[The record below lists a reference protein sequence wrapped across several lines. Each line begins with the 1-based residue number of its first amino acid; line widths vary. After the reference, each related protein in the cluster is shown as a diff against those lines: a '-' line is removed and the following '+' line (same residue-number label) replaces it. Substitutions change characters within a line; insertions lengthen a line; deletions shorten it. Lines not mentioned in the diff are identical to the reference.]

1 MYCLNVIRRLND
13 EAVRKVNGIVATANL
28 SAKIKENRDRKVEKG
43 LKRGK

>member
-1 MYCLNVIRRLND
+1 VYCLNVIRRLND